1 MNRGTGRI
9 CPACGFA
16 KGRMDFVWDA
26 LPILGWEKIAQSLAG
41 YAETE
46 MGRED
51 CLIIQPDSDAQ
62 ALEQAHATL
71 KECLAWLESGLG
83 TASGAVPLLGLI
95 ERAGRDGILAASE
108 FLALGRTLEVHRVL
122 GNQAD
127 PERYPLISARFRSGV
142 WPRTLADA
150 IAHTF
155 DPDGLVRDQAS
166 PVLSDLR
173 RQIRHGEREIDQI
186 FDRIVKSGEWS
197 KYLQE
202 GLVTVRYG
210 RRVVPVKH
218 EFRNSVAGI
227 IHDQSGSG
235 QTVFVEPLSVVER
248 QNHLT
253 TLRQDEAREIERILT
268 ELTRLVKNVEDTL
281 KAIHHHLKWFDGYL
295 ARSRYGL
302 SLKGCLPLLGG
313 TRLDLKVARHPLLL
327 HPVPLSLTLSATS
340 LALIITGPNT
350 GGKTVALKTAGV
362 VVCMALSGLMVPAGE
377 GSAIPLYH
385 RIMADI
391 GDEQSLE
398 QNLSTFSSHVARLVP
413 MMASAGPKTLCL
425 IDEIGAGT
433 DPDEGA
439 ALAEVMVDYL
449 VDQGAHL
456 IASTH
461 YSRLKLMALSNPR
474 IQNALM
480 EFNRET
486 LSPTYRLVMGSPG
499 SSYAFNIARQL
510 GLPADMVD
518 RAQSIMDPAVLTLT
532 DAIETINHFKQELDR
547 REEQINAQ
555 ATDLKK
561 RLQDL
566 EDKEAKWAAREERE
580 RARGVK
586 AWQGELERMREKFE
600 AALALVRTEEG
611 RERARAVEQL
621 RAQYRGLANLPEN
634 LAPRSAK
641 GTAAPSVGD
650 HVRVF
655 GFDDVGTVTEI
666 IGRTATVDMG
676 AIRMKLALDEL
687 ERVDEI
693 QEKASLSPKRRR
705 TGGDLG
711 QEKSRTIGVE
721 LDLRGMTQ
729 DEALEVLDKY
739 LDDAVLA
746 SAPFVRIIHG
756 KGTGVLR
763 RAVSQALR
771 GDPRV
776 FRYRL
781 GDAGEGGDGVTVA
794 HLEESD

>member
-1 MNRGTGRI
+1 M
-9 CPACGFA
+9 
-16 KGRMDFVWDA
+16 WDA
-26 LPILGWEKIAQSLAG
+26 LTILGWEKITKSLAG

-51 CLIIQPDSDAQ
+51 CLTIQPDPDAR
-62 ALEQAHATL
+62 ALEKAHATL
-71 KECLAWLESGLG
+71 RECLDWLESGLD
-83 TASGAVPLLGLI
+83 TALGAVPLLGLV
-95 ERAGRDGILAASE
+95 ERAGRDGILTASE
-108 FLALGRTLEVHRVL
+108 FLALGRTVEVFRVL
-122 GNQAD
+122 GHQAD
-127 PERYPLISARFRSGV
+127 PGRYPLISARLRPEA
-142 WPRTLADA
+142 WPRTLAGA
-150 IAHTF
+150 IDRTF
-155 DPDGLVRDQAS
+155 DGDGLVRDQAS
-166 PVLSDLR
+166 PLLSDLR

-186 FDRIVKSGEWS
+186 FERIVKSGEWS

-227 IHDQSGSG
+227 IHDQSSSG
-235 QTVFVEPLSVVER
+235 QTVFVEPLAVVER

-253 TLRQDEAREIERILT
+253 SLRQDEAREIERILT
-268 ELTRLVKNVEDTL
+268 ELTHLVKSVAGTL
-281 KAIHHHLKWFDGYL
+281 EAIHRHLQWFDGYL

-302 SLKGCLPLLGG
+302 SLKGSLPLLGG
-313 TRLDLKVARHPLLL
+313 TSLNLKRARHPLLL
-327 HPVPLSLTLSATS
+327 DPVPLSLTLSATS

-350 GGKTVALKTAGV
+350 GGKTVALKTTGV
-362 VVCMALSGLMVPAGE
+362 VVCMALSGLMVPADE
-377 GSAIPLYH
+377 GSTIPLYH

-398 QNLSTFSSHVARLVP
+398 QNLSTFSSHLARLVP

-433 DPDEGA
+433 DPDEGS
-439 ALAEVMVDYL
+439 ALAEVMVNYL
-449 VDQGAHL
+449 VDQEAHL

-461 YSRLKLMALSNPR
+461 YSRLKLMALNDPR

-486 LSPTYRLVMGSPG
+486 LSPTYRLEMGSPG
-499 SSYAFNIARQL
+499 SSYAFNIARRL
-510 GLPADMVD
+510 GLPDAMVD
-518 RAQSIMDPAVLTLT
+518 RAQSIMDPAVMSLTA
-532 DAIETINHFKQELDR
+532 AIETINHFKQKLDH
-547 REEQINAQ
+547 REEQIGAQ
-555 ATDLKK
+555 EADLKK
-561 RLQDL
+561 RLKEL
-566 EDKEAKWAAREERE
+566 EDREAKLAAREERE

-600 AALALVRTEEG
+600 AALARVRTEEG

-621 RAQYRGLANLPEN
+621 RAEYRGLANLPEH
-634 LAPRSAK
+634 LAPRSTK
-641 GTAAPSVGD
+641 GTAPESVGD
-650 HVRVF
+650 HVRVL
-655 GFDDVGTVTEI
+655 GFEDVGTVTEI

-687 ERVDEI
+687 ERIDEVTP
-693 QEKASLSPKRRR
+693 KASPSPKPRR

-721 LDLRGMTQ
+721 VDLRGMTQ

-746 SAPFVRIIHG
+746 STPFVRIIHG

-771 GDPRV
+771 ADPRV

-781 GDAGEGGDGVTVA
+781 GDAAEGGDGVTVA
-794 HLEESD
+794 HLEESNEEV